1 MILSKYEEKLS
12 QYKCVMNEMFSQK
25 ITIEKLDNLQLKKY
39 YKKVDKII
47 KPSINELFSTHEDD
61 IVILKKKK

>member
-1 MILSKYEEKLS
+1 
-12 QYKCVMNEMFSQK
+12 MNEMFSQK

-47 KPSINELFSTHEDD
+47 KPNINELLSTHEDD